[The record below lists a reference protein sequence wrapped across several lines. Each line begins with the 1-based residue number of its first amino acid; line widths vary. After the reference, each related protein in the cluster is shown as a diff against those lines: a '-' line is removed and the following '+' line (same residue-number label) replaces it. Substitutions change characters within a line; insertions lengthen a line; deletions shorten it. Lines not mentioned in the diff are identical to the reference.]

1 MKKKINELIEHD
13 TSLVILFAFFIGI
26 CVVMLISFGTDMF
39 NSSTLASIGFQM
51 SEILVLALGMSL
63 CMLLGG
69 IDLSIVATA
78 NLASFFAASI
88 LSGRFFDVESV
99 GTVPTIA
106 LAVVVSMSVGLVCG
120 LINGVIIS
128 RASVPPIVATLS
140 TMTLYSGLTM
150 GLSGGKAVG
159 GYPNLFLKFGSGR
172 FCGVPYV
179 FIVAMLVFIIL
190 VMSLDRTKLGREI
203 HYIGEN
209 HTASRFA
216 GIHNEAVLMKVYS
229 LSGLMAGI
237 AALMIM
243 ARSNSARSGY
253 GDTYQLQTIMVAVLG
268 GISPSGGKGRLYGVL
283 LATFCLQIMQTAFT
297 LWEFSPYSKK
307 LIWGA
312 MLLIVMLLNMW
323 QAWASQR
330 AKIKKMSSQPKA
342 EKA

>member
-1 MKKKINELIEHD
+1 MKKIKELIERD
-13 TSLVILFAFFIGI
+13 TPLVILLVFFVGI
-26 CVVMLISFGTDMF
+26 CVFMLISFGTTMF
-39 NSSTLASIGFQM
+39 NSVTLASIGFQM

-63 CMLLGG
+63 CVLLGG

-88 LSGRFFDVESV
+88 LSGRWFDVEQV
-99 GTVPTIA
+99 GVAPTILLATVAA
-106 LAVVVSMSVGLVCG
+106 LVVGLLCG
-120 LINGVIIS
+120 AINGLIIS
-128 RASVPPIVATLS
+128 RASVHPIVATLS

-159 GYPNLFLKFGSGR
+159 GYPAAFLKFGSGKL
-172 FCGVPYV
+172 GPVPYV
-179 FIVAMLVFIIL
+179 FIAAMAVFVIL
-190 VMSLDRTKLGREI
+190 VLSLDRTKLGHEI

-243 ARSNSARSGY
+243 SRSNSARSGY
-253 GDTYQLQTIMVAVLG
+253 GDTYQLQAIMVAVLG
-268 GISPSGGKGRLYGVL
+268 DISPSGGKGRLYGVL

-312 MLLIVMLLNMW
+312 MLLLVMLLNMW
-323 QAWASQR
+323 QVWASRR
-330 AKIKKMSSQPKA
+330 AKIQKLSAQPKA
-342 EKA
+342 EQA